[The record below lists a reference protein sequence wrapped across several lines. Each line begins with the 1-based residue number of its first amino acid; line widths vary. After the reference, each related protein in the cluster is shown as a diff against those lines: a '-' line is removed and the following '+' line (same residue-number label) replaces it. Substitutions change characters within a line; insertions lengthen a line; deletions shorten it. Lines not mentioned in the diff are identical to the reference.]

1 MFPTTSN
8 YCVPHLL
15 DLVHMNLCG
24 SITSETH
31 GGKLF
36 LLIDDKSR
44 FMWLV
49 LLASKDQVA
58 AIIQL

>member
-1 MFPTTSN
+1 
-8 YCVPHLL
+8 
-15 DLVHMNLCG
+15 LCG
-24 SITSETH
+24 SITAETH

-58 AIIQL
+58 AIIEL